1 MTATPTLET
10 VLDRTRALLP
20 ALEDRV
26 AETQE
31 LRRIPA
37 ATIADFKH
45 AGVFKLNQPKRLGG
59 YELDY
64 GSQVFVAGEVG
75 RACASSAWIV
85 TVVASHHWVC
95 GLFPAEAQDDIWA
108 KDPDAVV
115 CSAYAHK
122 SARAVRERNGY
133 RLSGHWH
140 FASGVDASDWAILL
154 ALVEQEN
161 GPPRRTTV
169 LVPRA
174 DFEIVDTWRST
185 GLRGTGTNDIV
196 VKDAFVPGWRELDFP
211 SANSGKAPG
220 TAANDNPIYRLPM
233 MGVGPFTVVGPV
245 TGVAQS
251 AFDLYVRQTGGRLG
265 VLSDKQLGEHANLQ
279 LRVAESSAEI
289 EAARLLLKNDL
300 EDVNRRARAG
310 EAITPDVQVRY
321 KRDVA
326 YAALLCRRAVD
337 RLIMAMGVTGQRED
351 NPIQL
356 KFRDLNALASHGVMA
371 WDQNA
376 LPFGRHAFGL
386 DSPTPY
392 R

>member
-1 MTATPTLET
+1 MTALPTLDT

-20 ALEDRV
+20 ALTERI

-31 LRRIPA
+31 SRRIPA
-37 ATIADFKH
+37 ATIRDFQK
-45 AGVFKLNQPKRLGG
+45 AGVFKVNQPKRLGG
-59 YELDY
+59 YDLDY
-64 GSQVFVAGEVG
+64 GAQVFVAGEIG
-75 RACASSAWIV
+75 RACASSAWIA

-108 KDPDAVV
+108 KNPDAIV
-115 CSAYAHK
+115 CSAYAHE
-122 SARAVRERNGY
+122 SARAVPERNGY

-140 FASGVDASDWAILL
+140 FASGIDSADWVILL
-154 ALVEQEN
+154 ALVAQDS

-185 GLRGTGTNDIV
+185 GLRGTGTNDVIV
-196 VKDAFVPGWRELDFP
+196 RDAFVPGWRELDFP
-211 SANSGKAPG
+211 AANSGQAPG
-220 TAANDNPIYRLPM
+220 TAANTNPIYRLPM

-245 TGVAQS
+245 TGVAES
-251 AFDLYVRQTGGRLG
+251 ALDLYVRQTGGRLG
-265 VLSDKQLGEHANLQ
+265 ILSDKQLGEHANLQ

-289 EAARLLLKNDL
+289 ECANLLLRADL
-300 EDVNRRARAG
+300 ADVNRRAHAG
-310 EAITPDVQVRY
+310 EPIPQDVQLRY
-321 KRDVA
+321 KRNVA
-326 YAALLCRRAVD
+326 YAALLCRRATD
-337 RLIMAMGVTGQRED
+337 RLVMAMGVTGQRED

-376 LPFGRHAFGL
+376 LPFGRHAFGIDL
-386 DSPTPY
+386 PSPY

>member
-1 MTATPTLET
+1 MTATPTLDT

-20 ALEDRV
+20 ALTERV

-31 LRRIPA
+31 SRRIPA
-37 ATIADFKH
+37 TTIRDFRK
-45 AGVFKLNQPKRLGG
+45 AGVFKVNQPKRHGG

-64 GSQVFVAGEVG
+64 GAQVFVAGEIG
-75 RACASSAWIV
+75 RACASSAWIA

-108 KDPDAVV
+108 KNPDAIV
-115 CSAYAHK
+115 CSAYAHT
-122 SARAVRERNGY
+122 SARAVPERNGY

-140 FASGVDASDWAILL
+140 FASGIDSADWVILL
-154 ALVEQEN
+154 APVVQDS

-185 GLRGTGTNDIV
+185 GLRGTGTNDVIV
-196 VKDAFVPGWRELDFP
+196 RDAFVPGWRELDFP
-211 SANSGKAPG
+211 AANSGKAPG
-220 TAANDNPIYRLPM
+220 TAVNTNPIYRLPM

-245 TGVAQS
+245 TGVAES
-251 AFDLYVRQTGGRLG
+251 ALDLYVRQTGGRLG
-265 VLSDKQLGEHANLQ
+265 ILSDKQLGEHANLQ

-289 EAARLLLKNDL
+289 ECARLLLRSDL

-310 EAITPDVQVRY
+310 EPIPQDAQLRY
-321 KRDVA
+321 KRNVA
-326 YAALLCRRAVD
+326 YSALLCRRATD
-337 RLIMAMGVTGQRED
+337 RLVMAMGVTGQSED

-386 DSPTPY
+386 DTPTPY